1 MFSTISLGDAS
12 LGMDLHIMSSKKG
25 LAVTIKRNSGF
36 TLIELLVV
44 IAIIALLLSILIPA
58 LQIAKEQAQGV
69 VCLANQKGTSNS
81 WYIYNDDYDGNIIG
95 ANQTLDPYS
104 RFLWWDPPDTCYA
117 WVCTPQTDLGE
128 DRFDACT
135 VEEEIIGIRRG
146 LLYPYTEAEDLYHCP
161 GDRRYKY
168 EPENTD
174 FGGDGGYRS
183 YSIVG
188 GANGE
193 DVDWGYIR
201 ITKMS
206 QLKNPS
212 DKYILVEEAE
222 PRGWNQQSWIIEPDL
237 DNTRWVD
244 PIAIWHN
251 KKSTLGYADGHA
263 EMHRWVDP
271 DTLNLE
277 MYFHDPGSE
286 DMLYMKR
293 HFPYERL
300 L

>member
-1 MFSTISLGDAS
+1 MKHRPA
-12 LGMDLHIMSSKKG
+12 
-25 LAVTIKRNSGF
+25 F

-44 IAIIALLLSILIPA
+44 IAIIALLLSVLIPA
-58 LQIAKEQAQGV
+58 LQIAKEQAQGIA
-69 VCLANQKGTSNS
+69 CMANMKGISNS
-81 WYIYNDDYDGNIIG
+81 WYMYNDDNDGNIIG
-95 ANQTLDPYS
+95 ANQTLDPY
-104 RFLWWDPPDTCYA
+104 RDFLWWDPPETCYA
-117 WVCTPQTDLGE
+117 WVCTPQTDSGD
-128 DRFDACT
+128 DRKNACT
-135 VEEEIIGIRRG
+135 AEEEIIGIQRG
-146 LLYPYTEAEDLYHCP
+146 LLYPYTEAEDVYHCP
-161 GDRRYKY
+161 GDRRYKD
-168 EPENTD
+168 PPTLDENND
-174 FGGDGGYRS
+174 NIPDLGGDGGYRS

-193 DVDWGYIR
+193 DTVWGYIR
-201 ITKMS
+201 LTKMT

-222 PRGWNQQSWIIEPDL
+222 PRGWNQHSWVIYPDL
-237 DNTRWVD
+237 DDSRWVD

-277 MYFHDPGSE
+277 MYFSDPGSE
-286 DMLYMKR
+286 DMIYMKR
-293 HFPYERL
+293 NFPYERL